1 MSKSFFLFR
10 EESNYQALKAAAL
23 GSSDTAKQASITAGN
38 KSTRN
43 NHRIAANAHRVAILD
58 NERALEVA
66 PEKDKEYLES
76 TISSH
81 SREQEKHTQQSL
93 R

>member
-1 MSKSFFLFR
+1 MKSFSVLR
-10 EESNYQALKAAAL
+10 EETSYQALKAAAL

-38 KSTRN
+38 KSNRN
-43 NHRIAANAHRVAILD
+43 NHRIAANAHMTAVHD
-58 NERALEVA
+58 NEKALQSA
-66 PEKDKEYLES
+66 PDADKEPLES
-76 TISSH
+76 AISFH